1 LFSRSAVKS
10 VVLAGIKTINFV
22 EIIFQIYSRKFI
34 KLEEI
39 NLSKQLTMS
48 IVNGHARWAFDFKS
62 WKPTLQELMSAVS
75 LIQPEEKERISK
87 FVFVEDFK
95 GSLAGRLLIRHYV
108 RCALCIDNDRFKLGR
123 DERNKPHLSEI
134 DGLSNR
140 NDKSIDFNI
149 SHQGSF
155 ACLAGYIGNEQMR
168 LGVDVMKIEYGGGK
182 PLQEFFR
189 LMTRN
194 FCSNEWN
201 YIKSFDTEH
210 RQLRAFIRTWCLK
223 ESYVKNVGIGIT
235 MNLQKLDFI
244 INSRELNANE
254 IIADTKLKLNGEL
267 LSDFHFEE
275 SLIDDE
281 HCVAVSLKN
290 KTLNVTNHQP
300 TKFELIEFEELIRN
314 AKPLSTPDEKYCA
327 EILRKETKEKC

>member
-1 LFSRSAVKS
+1 
-10 VVLAGIKTINFV
+10 
-22 EIIFQIYSRKFI
+22 
-34 KLEEI
+34 
-39 NLSKQLTMS
+39 MS
-48 IVNGHARWAFDFKS
+48 IVSGHARWAFDFKN
-62 WKPTLQELMSAVS
+62 WKPTLQELITAVS
-75 LIQPEEKERISK
+75 IIQPEEKERISK
-87 FVFVEDFK
+87 FVFLEDFK
-95 GSLAGRLLIRHYV
+95 GSLAGRLLIRHFV
-108 RCALCIDNDRFKLGR
+108 RCALCIDNNRFNLGR
-123 DERNKPHLSEI
+123 DERNKPHLNEV

-155 ACLAGYIGNEQMR
+155 ACLAGYIGNETTEQMR

-194 FCSNEWN
+194 FCSNEWL

-244 INSRELNANE
+244 TSTRELETNK
-254 IIADTKLKLNGEL
+254 IITDTKLKLNGEL

-275 SLIDDE
+275 SLIDDK
-281 HCVAVSLKN
+281 HCVAVSLKSN
-290 KTLNVTNHQP
+290 NLSDSNHEP
-300 TKFELIEFEELIRN
+300 TKFQIIEFEELIKN
-314 AKPLSTPDEKYCA
+314 ATPLSTPDEKYCV